1 MGSVAVKVVCTCV
14 SMHMSVLECV
24 SSCVMGYEGE
34 SGSINTPQISG
45 AVKVRLLCAVPA
57 CLTSPS
63 YYSAKHVLWP
73 TLCDRIKNKFYYL
86 EIILFL
92 LLVNLFNKILI
103 FTGDSTPILS
113 KALVTVSIQSDSC
126 IYHKIPENRSQ
137 RNQWQDLMMTLQTD
151 LRMKKGGGF
160 YRSKDWWELSNSKLW
175 TMV

>member
-1 MGSVAVKVVCTCV
+1 MPHHWNHSERPHAVHTIDHMGSVAVKVVCTCV

-63 YYSAKHVLWP
+63 YYRAKHVLWP

-92 LLVNLFNKILI
+92 SLVNLFNKFSFSQVTPPPFYPRLWLRSPSNQIHV
-103 FTGDSTPILS
+103 FTT
-113 KALVTVSIQSDSC
+113 K
-126 IYHKIPENRSQ
+126 SQ
-137 RNQWQDLMMTLQTD
+137 RIGRNGING
-151 LRMKKGGGF
+151 KP
-160 YRSKDWWELSNSKLW
+160 
-175 TMV
+175 